1 MDESTREALKRE
13 LEEAVRQKARL
24 DVVIQYLQ
32 GRMGIT
38 AESESEGDR
47 EKPQQV
53 SAATDPVAAVTAS
66 EFYGMSA
73 PKATRELLN
82 RMGRTRPLK
91 TDAIFIALK
100 KGGVDISSKEVL
112 YRSLFRDESFHKVG
126 RSIWGL
132 AAWYPN
138 AVRRSKRE
146 ATADEEVEGDTSGAD
161 AASTSSIPNGSQSD
175 ENIEEVVKIESSV
188 NR

>member
-1 MDESTREALKRE
+1 MDDTTRETLKRE

-32 GRMGIT
+32 ARMGIT
-38 AESESEGDR
+38 GEADPESQ
-47 EKPQQV
+47 EKQQQQAIGAGV
-53 SAATDPVAAVTAS
+53 DPVAAVTAS

-73 PKATRELLN
+73 PKATRELLG

-91 TDAIFIALK
+91 TDVIFKAIK
-100 KGGVDISSKEVL
+100 KGGVEISSKEVL
-112 YRSLFRDESFHKVG
+112 YRSLTRDDSFHKVG

-138 AVRRSKRE
+138 AVRRSKRDAIIDDEAEGETPAE
-146 ATADEEVEGDTSGAD
+146 ATTPD
-161 AASTSSIPNGSQSD
+161 PRNGSLPD
-175 ENIEEVVKIESSV
+175 EKLKEVVPIESSV

>member
-1 MDESTREALKRE
+1 MDESTRETLKRE

-38 AESESEGDR
+38 AESESETDR
-47 EKPQQV
+47 DKPQSV
-53 SAATDPVAAVTAS
+53 GAGVDPIAAVTAS
-66 EFYGMSA
+66 EFYGLSA

-91 TDAIFIALK
+91 TDDIFKAIK

-112 YRSLFRDESFHKVG
+112 YRSLTRDGSFHKVG

-146 ATADEEVEGDTSGAD
+146 ATADDNVEGETGAETT
-161 AASTSSIPNGSQSD
+161 ASNTPPNGSESH
-175 ENIEEVVKIESSV
+175 EKNEEVVPIESSV